1 MRSFTVR
8 GSESPGSKASVVRS
22 SREGGEPIDEIVES
36 GRSPLDS
43 IVRDGARRMLQAAL
57 ESEVD
62 AFLEEHAVL
71 LDECGRRR
79 VIRNGYLPTREI
91 ATGAGILEV
100 SQPRVRD
107 KASIG
112 DERIVFSSKILP
124 PYLRKSRSM
133 EDLIPWLYLKGV
145 STGDFGEAL
154 ESLIGPSAKGFSPN
168 VIVRLKERWSG
179 EYDEWSRRDLTGKQ
193 YVYIWADGIHVRI
206 RLEDP
211 ANPKQCLLVVMGATA
226 DGQKELIAV
235 IDGVRESKQSWL
247 ELLLDLKNRGLTIP
261 PTIAV
266 ADGALGFWAALREA
280 YPTTREQRCW
290 VHKTANVINS
300 MPKAIQPKAKFD
312 LHQIWLAETREM
324 ANKAFDHFLAKYGAK
339 YEASCAALAKDRDVL
354 LAFYDFPAE
363 HWSHL
368 RTTNPIESTFATIR
382 LRHRRTKGSG
392 SRKASLA
399 MMYKLAESA
408 ARRWRRLNA
417 SHQLTLV
424 IQGRIFTDGVLQNAA

>member
-8 GSESPGSKASVVRS
+8 GSESPGSKADVVRA
-22 SREGGEPIDEIVES
+22 SREGAEQIDEIVES

-79 VIRNGYLPTREI
+79 VVRNGTLPTREI

-107 KASIG
+107 KASIV

-133 EDLIPWLYLKGV
+133 EDLIPWLSLKGV

-193 YVYIWADGIHVRI
+193 YVSIWADGIHVRI

-247 ELLLDLKNRGLTIP
+247 ELLLDLKNRGSPFHRRSLSPMVRSASGP
-261 PTIAV
+261 PCGRPTRRHV
-266 ADGALGFWAALREA
+266 SNAA
-280 YPTTREQRCW
+280 Q

-399 MMYKLAESA
+399 MMVKLAESA

>member
-22 SREGGEPIDEIVES
+22 SREGAEPIDEIVES

-71 LDECGRRR
+71 L
-79 VIRNGYLPTREI
+79 
-91 ATGAGILEV
+91 
-100 SQPRVRD
+100 
-107 KASIG
+107 
-112 DERIVFSSKILP
+112 
-124 PYLRKSRSM
+124 
-133 EDLIPWLYLKGV
+133 
-145 STGDFGEAL
+145 
-154 ESLIGPSAKGFSPN
+154 AK
-168 VIVRLKERWSG
+168 
-179 EYDEWSRRDLTGKQ
+179 YDEWSRRDITGKQ
-193 YVYIWADGIHVRI
+193 YVYVWADGIHVRI

-211 ANPKQCLLVVMGATA
+211 ANPRQCLLVVMGATA
-226 DGQKELIAV
+226 DDQKELIAV

-300 MPKAIQPKAKFD
+300 MPTAIQPKAKFD

-339 YEASCAALAKDRDVL
+339 YEASCASLAKDRDVL